1 MFFLLEQIIKDVV
14 FQNNCETNFNNIQ
27 EHTNLDFKIT
37 FVCSCFFI
45 LSKKNSKFYKMYQVA
60 ELQTLFKKYLSENQ
74 FDQAPQGLYEPIN
87 YILNLGGK
95 RLRPVLLLMGCN
107 LFDTNVTQA
116 LPASYAFEIFHNFSL
131 LHDDIMDE
139 APLRRGQP
147 TVHVK
152 YNQNT
157 GILSGDVMLVYSYEY
172 LLQLKDKVNI
182 STIIKI
188 FNQVA
193 IEVCEGQQHDMDFET
208 RDDVTIPE
216 YLKMI
221 EQKTAAL
228 IAGGLKMGAII
239 GGASESDA
247 DHLYE
252 FGRNIGI
259 AFQLQDDIL
268 DTFGDPEKFGKKVG
282 GDIIQNK
289 KTFLVLKT
297 LEIGNDEES
306 DQLSKLM
313 TTETVDEDAKIK
325 AVKSI
330 FNKLEIR
337 QISENLMEEYL
348 ATAFDHL
355 NKVEIDEDRKYPL
368 KNLANQLMGRE
379 V

>member
-1 MFFLLEQIIKDVV
+1 
-14 FQNNCETNFNNIQ
+14 
-27 EHTNLDFKIT
+27 
-37 FVCSCFFI
+37 
-45 LSKKNSKFYKMYQVA
+45 MYQVS
-60 ELQTLFKKYLSENQ
+60 ELQSLFRNYLDQNQ
-74 FDQAPQGLYEPIN
+74 FLQEPQGLYEPIN

-107 LFDTNVTQA
+107 LFDENVEQA
-116 LPASYAFEIFHNFSL
+116 LPASYAIEIFHNFSL

-172 LLQLKDKVNI
+172 LLQLKPKVNI
-182 STIIKI
+182 SNIIQI
-188 FNQVA
+188 FNKVA

-208 RDDVTIPE
+208 RNDVTIPE

-228 IAGGLKMGAII
+228 IAGGLKIGGLI
-239 GGASESDA
+239 GGASSADA
-247 DHLYE
+247 NHLYE

-268 DTFGDPEKFGKKVG
+268 DTYGDPEKFGKKVG
-282 GDIIQNK
+282 GDIVQNK

-297 LEIGNDEES
+297 LEVGDK
-306 DQLSKLM
+306 DQQNRLSKLM
-313 TTETVDEDAKIK
+313 NTETTNELVKIK
-325 AVKSI
+325 EVKSI
-330 FNKLEIR
+330 FDSLQIR
-337 QISENLMEEYL
+337 QLSEQLMEEYL
-348 ATAFDHL
+348 SKAFDHL
-355 NKVEIDEDRKYPL
+355 NRINVAKERKL
-368 KNLANQLMGRE
+368 ILENLANQLMGRE

>member
-1 MFFLLEQIIKDVV
+1 
-14 FQNNCETNFNNIQ
+14 
-27 EHTNLDFKIT
+27 
-37 FVCSCFFI
+37 
-45 LSKKNSKFYKMYQVA
+45 MYQVA
-60 ELQTLFKKYLSENQ
+60 ELQSLFKKYLAENQ
-74 FDQAPQGLYEPIN
+74 FLQAPQGLYEPIN

-107 LFDTNVTQA
+107 LFDKEVAQA
-116 LPASYAFEIFHNFSL
+116 LPASYAIEIFHNFSL

-172 LLQLKDKVNI
+172 LLQLKGKVNI
-182 STIIKI
+182 PTIIQI

-208 RDDVTIPE
+208 RNDVTIPE

-247 DHLYE
+247 NHLYE

-268 DTFGDPEKFGKKVG
+268 DTYGDPEKFGKKVG
-282 GDIIQNK
+282 GDIVQNK

-297 LEIGNDEES
+297 LEIGSEEACKK
-306 DQLSKLM
+306 LFKLM
-313 TTETVDEDAKIK
+313 NTETVDEYAKIE

-330 FNKLEIR
+330 FNGLSIR
-337 QISENLMEEYL
+337 DISEKLMEEYL
-348 ATAFDHL
+348 AKAFDHL
-355 NKVEIDEDRKYPL
+355 KKVEIEESRKIPL
-368 KNLANQLMGRE
+368 QNLANQLMGRE